1 VRQRLS
7 SELGSARVRALLGA
21 VGAAT
26 LVVAVFSA
34 FGQAAAQVKPSNTSP
49 PTISGDAVVG
59 SELTANN
66 GTWSGTEPI
75 EYSYRWRRCNSAGA
89 SCVDLSGSVANDRT
103 YTVRNADVNFT
114 LRVRVTAR
122 NADGQDSAQS
132 GPTAR
137 VTASNV
143 PPGAIKL
150 PNGETSIP
158 VTSVPATERLIV
170 DRVDFSPNPVRTRS
184 TPIRI
189 TVKVKDTRNYV
200 VRDVLVFIRST
211 PVVTNTPA
219 ESKTSQNGTIDYTVQ
234 PEADFP
240 IRNGYAVQF
249 FVRARKEG
257 DRPLAGIAGYRLVQV
272 ETAR

>member
-1 VRQRLS
+1 MKRLT
-7 SELGSARVRALLGA
+7 SELGTARVRVLLGTL
-21 VGAAT
+21 GAAT
-26 LVVAVFSA
+26 LAVAAFSA
-34 FGQAAAQVKPSNTSP
+34 FGQAAPQVRPSNTQP
-49 PTISGDAVVG
+49 PTISGEAVVG
-59 SELTANN
+59 STLSATT
-66 GTWSGTEPI
+66 GTWTGTEPI
-75 EYSYRWRRCNSAGA
+75 VYSYRWRRCNATGG
-89 SCVDLSGSVANDRT
+89 SCVDIPGGNANDQT
-103 YTVRNADVNFT
+103 YEVRSADVNFT

-122 NADGQDSAQS
+122 NSDGEDSAQS

-137 VTASNV
+137 VVASNL

-170 DRVDFSPNPVRTRS
+170 DSVAFTPNPVRTRS
-184 TPIRI
+184 QPIRI
-189 TVKVKDTRNYV
+189 VVKIEDTRNYV
-200 VRDVLVFIRST
+200 VRDALVFIRST
-211 PVVTNTPA
+211 PIVTGTPA
-219 ESKTSQNGTIDYTVQ
+219 ETKTGQDGTITFSVQ

-240 IRNGYAVQF
+240 IKNGYAVQF